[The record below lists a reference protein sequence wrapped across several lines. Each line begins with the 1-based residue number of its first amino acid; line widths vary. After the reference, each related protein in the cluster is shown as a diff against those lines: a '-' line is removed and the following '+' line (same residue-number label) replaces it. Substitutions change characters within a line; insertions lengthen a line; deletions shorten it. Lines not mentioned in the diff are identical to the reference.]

1 MIRTLIAA
9 AAIAIVA
16 TSAAC
21 AGDAGEEVIYLGPP
35 QDNDVFA
42 GTSEWQAPAA
52 SDTARHGNPAA
63 LAAEMAVLDAV
74 RDTAMLAAR

>member
-16 TSAAC
+16 TNAVS
-21 AGDAGEEVIYLGPP
+21 AGDAGEETIHIGPP

-42 GTSEWQAPAA
+42 GTSEWQPPAL
-52 SDTARHGNPAA
+52 TEKGRHGNPAA
-63 LAAEMAVLDAV
+63 LAAQMAAQDAV
-74 RDTAMLAAR
+74 RETALLSAR